1 MVKYSKTCF
10 ALAVSILFCFANLA
24 NQKTLQP
31 TLDEVNISAAWADSE
46 IRYSENVSKEFV
58 FDQFYG
64 FVEGRLVLRIP
75 EWWIKQVNQT
85 KMEDR
90 RFRVPLDTSLF
101 EWIDVEQHSLL
112 TDGQVVPSVSDDRLR
127 IRFKGEKFDYEVPN
141 DVVNKTHSIAAKA
154 TTDCVYYAFFRQ
166 FPSSIFLFCINREN
180 GNLVWKKTV
189 EIYPIER
196 DGGRY
201 GRSSTSTGDCGV
213 SQGCFYFWHNRWF
226 RIYRGAIKKNGYCD
240 I

>member
-1 MVKYSKTCF
+1 M
-10 ALAVSILFCFANLA
+10 I
-24 NQKTLQP
+24 
-31 TLDEVNISAAWADSE
+31 E
-46 IRYSENVSKEFV
+46 
-58 FDQFYG
+58 FYG

-154 TTDCVYYAFFRQ
+154 TTDCVYYASFRQ
-166 FPSSIFLFCINREN
+166 FPSSIFLFCIDREN

-196 DGGRY
+196 DGGRTGGHPHQLEIVESVKGVFIFGITDGFGY
-201 GRSSTSTGDCGV
+201 IVGLSKKTGTVIFKFSTVGIGV
-213 SQGCFYFWHNRWF
+213 FDAEAGPGKAANNRDEQE
-226 RIYRGAIKKNGYCD
+226 RNK
-240 I
+240 